1 MEQNPAQFSVFRI
14 SSVSSVAQSCLTLCN
29 PLDCRTPG
37 FPAHH
42 QLPELTQTHVHQ
54 VGDAIQPSHP
64 LSSPSPLSENHQ
76 LRERQ
81 RDTLPS
87 WADVCVHACSFA
99 SGKSGSLRPYGLYSP
114 PVSIVHGILQAR
126 KLEWVAV
133 PSSRWCVQDPESVK
147 GVRFPL
153 VIMIFCYLG
162 FFLGCSEYFR
172 CITLWS
178 HLTLCP
184 LWERWCRVVV
194 KKELS
199 WLRSQHLLIV
209 QSL

>member
-133 PSSRWCVQDPESVK
+133 PSSGWCVQDPESVK

-162 FFLGCSEYFR
+162 LFLGCSEYFR
-172 CITLWS
+172 CIRHS
-178 HLTLCP
+178 VEP
-184 LWERWCRVVV
+184 LNLMPSMR
-194 KKELS
+194 KMMQGS
-199 WLRSQHLLIV
+199 G
-209 QSL
+209 